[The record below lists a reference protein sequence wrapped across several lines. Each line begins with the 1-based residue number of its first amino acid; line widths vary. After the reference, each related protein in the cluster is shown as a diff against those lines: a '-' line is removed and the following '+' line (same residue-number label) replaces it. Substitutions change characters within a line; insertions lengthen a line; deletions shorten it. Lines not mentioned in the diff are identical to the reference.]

1 MIRNFTLTNALGQT
15 YSLMNVEEGA
25 MFQPGGLGYDDVTEY
40 EQVGEFFAPLTERFG
55 QQVITGQMVFSVQP
69 YVKYLN
75 FTKFCR
81 HAPLSLVYET
91 DAGTFQIP
99 VRMTKI
105 EKGDT
110 DGWTY
115 LQCPVEFT
123 ALARMYKTVVA
134 NNTGSAGGGKK
145 YLEKSYPDVSGSIVT
160 IMDNTSTQTTFNIS
174 ADINAI
180 QDLHGY
186 NAPWVGGAGK
196 NKFYNTWSVTSADVT
211 YTVGDDASEVIVN
224 GTSTGQTDCYLWV
237 SNSIPARPFYLPNG
251 EYTISVSGLQGDMRL
266 IYSGSGNNGVPYY
279 ELKLADNNTKRT
291 FTITDGT
298 KPFNYFVLRASSGQT
313 FDTTIKI
320 QIESG
325 STATAWTPYENF
337 CPISGHDEV
346 TVTVADDVDNPTVSE
361 TYTIQFEDDQGNQIT
376 VYGGNDEIVG
386 GELTVTHGIVDLGD
400 LTWVYESAN
409 ATRFYTTG
417 VSSLIKKPSA
427 SADVANVISSAYL
440 ITSFTE
446 FYTTNPQNGTM
457 AVGTTGTISVRNT
470 AYTDKD
476 AFKTAMTGQKI
487 VYELATP
494 QTYQLTP
501 QQVELLLGT
510 NYVWANSGDV
520 YLSNL
525 KTYGYIYDYVYGDFV
540 ADTVAIDS
548 DSVTASP
555 CRISIFGPCTQPTW
569 RHYVDGVQ
577 VATGYYNGTIP
588 QNHKLVIDT
597 TSSPYSIQEEDIA
610 GNLIADRYELCDF
623 STERFFFLEYGQ
635 NTISVGHG
643 DVDSIRLMV
652 EGYIFYETV

>member
-15 YSLMNVEEGA
+15 YSLMNTDDGS

-55 QQVITGQMVFSVQP
+55 QQVITGQMVFSAKP

-134 NNTGSAGGGKK
+134 NNTGSAGGGKV
-145 YLEKSYPDVSGSIVT
+145 YD
-160 IMDNTSTQTTFNIS
+160 
-174 ADINAI
+174 
-180 QDLHGY
+180 
-186 NAPWVGGAGK
+186 
-196 NKFYNTWSVTSADVT
+196 
-211 YTVGDDASEVIVN
+211 
-224 GTSTGQTDCYLWV
+224 
-237 SNSIPARPFYLPNG
+237 
-251 EYTISVSGLQGDMRL
+251 
-266 IYSGSGNNGVPYY
+266 Y
-279 ELKLADNNTKRT
+279 E
-291 FTITDGT
+291 
-298 KPFNYFVLRASSGQT
+298 
-313 FDTTIKI
+313 
-320 QIESG
+320 
-325 STATAWTPYENF
+325 
-337 CPISGHDEV
+337 
-346 TVTVADDVDNPTVSE
+346 
-361 TYTIQFEDDQGNQIT
+361 
-376 VYGGNDEIVG
+376 
-386 GELTVTHGIVDLGD
+386 
-400 LTWVYESAN
+400 
-409 ATRFYTTG
+409 
-417 VSSLIKKPSA
+417 
-427 SADVANVISSAYL
+427 
-440 ITSFTE
+440 
-446 FYTTNPQNGTM
+446 
-457 AVGTTGTISVRNT
+457 
-470 AYTDKD
+470 
-476 AFKTAMTGQKI
+476 
-487 VYELATP
+487 
-494 QTYQLTP
+494 
-501 QQVELLLGT
+501 
-510 NYVWANSGDV
+510 
-520 YLSNL
+520 
-525 KTYGYIYDYVYGDFV
+525 YDYVYGDFV
-540 ADTVAIDS
+540 ADTVTIDS

-623 STERFFFLEYGQ
+623 STERFFLLEYGR

>member
-15 YSLMNVEEGA
+15 YSLMNTDDGA
-25 MFQPGGLGYDDVTEY
+25 MFQPSGLGYDDVTEY

-55 QQVITGQMVFSVQP
+55 QQVITGQMVFSAQP

-81 HAPLSLVYET
+81 HAPLSLIYET

-134 NNTGSAGGGKK
+134 NNTGSAGGGKV
-145 YLEKSYPDVSGSIVT
+145 YD
-160 IMDNTSTQTTFNIS
+160 
-174 ADINAI
+174 
-180 QDLHGY
+180 
-186 NAPWVGGAGK
+186 
-196 NKFYNTWSVTSADVT
+196 
-211 YTVGDDASEVIVN
+211 
-224 GTSTGQTDCYLWV
+224 
-237 SNSIPARPFYLPNG
+237 
-251 EYTISVSGLQGDMRL
+251 
-266 IYSGSGNNGVPYY
+266 Y
-279 ELKLADNNTKRT
+279 E
-291 FTITDGT
+291 
-298 KPFNYFVLRASSGQT
+298 
-313 FDTTIKI
+313 
-320 QIESG
+320 
-325 STATAWTPYENF
+325 
-337 CPISGHDEV
+337 
-346 TVTVADDVDNPTVSE
+346 
-361 TYTIQFEDDQGNQIT
+361 
-376 VYGGNDEIVG
+376 
-386 GELTVTHGIVDLGD
+386 
-400 LTWVYESAN
+400 
-409 ATRFYTTG
+409 
-417 VSSLIKKPSA
+417 
-427 SADVANVISSAYL
+427 
-440 ITSFTE
+440 
-446 FYTTNPQNGTM
+446 
-457 AVGTTGTISVRNT
+457 
-470 AYTDKD
+470 
-476 AFKTAMTGQKI
+476 
-487 VYELATP
+487 
-494 QTYQLTP
+494 
-501 QQVELLLGT
+501 
-510 NYVWANSGDV
+510 
-520 YLSNL
+520 
-525 KTYGYIYDYVYGDFV
+525 YDYVYGDFV

-623 STERFFFLEYGQ
+623 STERFFLLEYGR